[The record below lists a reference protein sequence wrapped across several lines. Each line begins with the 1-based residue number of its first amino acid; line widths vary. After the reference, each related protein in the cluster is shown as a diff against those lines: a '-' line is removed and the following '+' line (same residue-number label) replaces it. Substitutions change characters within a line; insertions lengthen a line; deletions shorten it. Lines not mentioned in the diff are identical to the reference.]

1 MACPVGDV
9 DPGEISRKALKGW
22 GPGLWGSRR
31 EPVSTLWTCP
41 RQATGRERMVAKEHT
56 RDRCK
61 DGWGS
66 VTQREQSEGVGHKE
80 KAWKAGGGSEDGI
93 KTSAVRTLCLTTG
106 HQVKGPVTWEEA
118 LMVRTQVDASA
129 HLRGFKPVEVT
140 VRNDIRREI
149 KGTNREG

>member
-1 MACPVGDV
+1 MALELREANDCRMDAGWHGPFSTVSVCPVGDV

-80 KAWKAGGGSEDGI
+80 KAWK
-93 KTSAVRTLCLTTG
+93 TG
-106 HQVKGPVTWEEA
+106 
-118 LMVRTQVDASA
+118 
-129 HLRGFKPVEVT
+129 
-140 VRNDIRREI
+140 
-149 KGTNREG
+149 